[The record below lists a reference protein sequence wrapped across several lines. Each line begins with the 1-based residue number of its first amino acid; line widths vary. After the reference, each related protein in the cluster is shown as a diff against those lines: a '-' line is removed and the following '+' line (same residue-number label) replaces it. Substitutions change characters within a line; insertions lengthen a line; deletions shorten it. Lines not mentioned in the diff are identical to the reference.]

1 MRQPSKRRSASFVS
15 AGRPQ
20 GKERRLD
27 RPELLDEDRWRTVIS
42 DASPELADDPVAC
55 ELLAF
60 RLAGQYLPALLS
72 ARRPED
78 RQRVWNALWSY
89 MTMAP
94 TRSKPFALS
103 SSAADGLIAVVQDEL
118 VRMGIEAV

>member
-1 MRQPSKRRSASFVS
+1 MDRSEV
-15 AGRPQ
+15 
-20 GKERRLD
+20 
-27 RPELLDEDRWRTVIS
+27 LDETRWRDVLS
-42 DASPELADDPVAC
+42 AASPEVSDDPISC

-72 ARRPED
+72 ARGPED

-103 SSAADGLIAVVQDEL
+103 SSAADGLIAAVQDEL
-118 VRMGIEAV
+118 VRMGVEVV

>member
-1 MRQPSKRRSASFVS
+1 MNRS
-15 AGRPQ
+15 
-20 GKERRLD
+20 
-27 RPELLDEDRWRTVIS
+27 ELLEEARWRDVLS
-42 DASPELADDPVAC
+42 AADPELADDPVGC

-72 ARRPED
+72 ARRAED

-94 TRSKPFALS
+94 TRSKPFVLS
-103 SSAADGLIAVVQDEL
+103 SPTADVLIAAVQEEL
-118 VRMGIEAV
+118 ARLGVEAV

>member
-1 MRQPSKRRSASFVS
+1 M
-15 AGRPQ
+15 
-20 GKERRLD
+20 ERHLNRH
-27 RPELLDEDRWRTVIS
+27 EVLDEARWRTVLAA
-42 DASPELADDPVAC
+42 ASPEISDDPIAC

-94 TRSKPFALS
+94 TRAKPFALTS
-103 SSAADGLIAVVQDEL
+103 PTADVLIAEVQEEL
-118 VRMGIEAV
+118 GRLGVDAV

>member
-1 MRQPSKRRSASFVS
+1 MDRSEV
-15 AGRPQ
+15 
-20 GKERRLD
+20 
-27 RPELLDEDRWRTVIS
+27 LDEALWRGVLS
-42 DASPELADDPVAC
+42 AASTEIADDPISC

-103 SSAADGLIAVVQDEL
+103 SSAADALIAAVQEEL
-118 VRMGIEAV
+118 VSVGVEVV

>member
-1 MRQPSKRRSASFVS
+1 MDRS
-15 AGRPQ
+15 
-20 GKERRLD
+20 
-27 RPELLDEDRWRTVIS
+27 ELLDEAWWRDVLS
-42 DASPELADDPVAC
+42 AADPELADDPVGC

-60 RLAGQYLPALLS
+60 RLAGQYLPALLA

-94 TRSKPFALS
+94 TRSKPFVLTS
-103 SSAADGLIAVVQDEL
+103 QTADGLIAAVQDEL
-118 VRMGIEAV
+118 AGMGVTVV